1 MLYKKSLRTVL
12 YGSADEILRIENKRD
27 ALLLSLVKEGRTMLY
42 HPVPYYQMTLDE
54 FWR

>member
-1 MLYKKSLRTVL
+1 LN
-12 YGSADEILRIENKRD
+12 A
-27 ALLLSLVKEGRTMLY
+27 VKEGCTMLY